1 MSWKKNAL
9 IFNAETQKEET
20 ETDSENYHLFST
32 DTMRFYLLEDGKLC
46 FTTADSLPMEEETET
61 EAPARR
67 IRKMAK
73 MISVILISQSKYI
86 WIESWNNRKS
96 GSPVFS
102 QWKQG
107 TSLVSKGGFR
117 KWDYLTKRIVISAVI
132 K

>member
-1 MSWKKNAL
+1 
-9 IFNAETQKEET
+9 
-20 ETDSENYHLFST
+20 
-32 DTMRFYLLEDGKLC
+32 
-46 FTTADSLPMEEETET
+46 MEEETET
-61 EAPARR
+61 EAPATEE
-67 IRKMAK
+67 
-73 MISVILISQSKYI
+73 SEDGEDDFGGFDFTSKYI
-86 WIESWNNRKS
+86 LIESWNNRKS